1 MVGEEEGCPAKEA
14 KMDLESVS
22 HFSAERLSRCDSL
35 HRKFS
40 KRKRVFLLHPKRL
53 GKDTVYVDIL
63 GEEKGQID
71 LP

>member
-1 MVGEEEGCPAKEA
+1 MVGEEEGCPAKKD

-35 HRKFS
+35 LRKFS